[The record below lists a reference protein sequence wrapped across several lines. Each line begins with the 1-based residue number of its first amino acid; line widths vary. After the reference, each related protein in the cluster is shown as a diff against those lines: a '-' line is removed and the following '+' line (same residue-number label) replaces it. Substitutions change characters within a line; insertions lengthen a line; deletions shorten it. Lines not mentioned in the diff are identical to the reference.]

1 MRKDNTMAKKSKMD
15 RGLDSL
21 FFDNSIDVEETDSN
35 AADDKNGSEGGISM
49 VRISLIEPDK
59 SSHVLSLTKRLS
71 TSLPKISDSM
81 AFCSLYSSD
90 HLTTADIK

>member
-35 AADDKNGSEGGISM
+35 AADDKNGSEAAS
-49 VRISLIEPDK
+49 RW
-59 SSHVLSLTKRLS
+59 
-71 TSLPKISDSM
+71 
-81 AFCSLYSSD
+81 
-90 HLTTADIK
+90 